1 MARGHKFNPDKLEKL
16 RDPDRLNR
24 ENPEIIWE
32 RLGLE
37 SPECFID
44 VGAGI
49 GFTAIPFA
57 GKMPAGIVWACD
69 INLEML
75 AELKEELDKN
85 DVTNVKMLLT
95 AESRITL
102 PDSIADS
109 VLMLN
114 LYHELEN
121 PGESLAECSRLLKP
135 GGRLAIVDWKKE
147 ETPMGP
153 KVEHRVS
160 AESIEAD
167 LKKAGFADIRSF
179 NDFPYHSFLTAD
191 RPS

>member
-1 MARGHKFNPDKLEKL
+1 MTHGHKFNPDKLEKL
-16 RDPDRLNR
+16 RDPERLNR

-37 SPECFID
+37 SPDCFID
-44 VGAGI
+44 IGAGI

-57 GKMPAGIVWACD
+57 RKMPAGIVWACD

-75 AELKEELDKN
+75 AELKKELDKN
-85 DVTNVKMLLT
+85 GVTNVKMLLT

-121 PGESLAECSRLLKP
+121 PGESLAECRRLLKP
-135 GGRLAIVDWKKE
+135 GGRLAIIDWKKE

-179 NDFPYHSFLTAD
+179 DDFPYHSFLTAD
-191 RPS
+191 RPK